1 MAVSELKQL
10 LVILQKT
17 RQQLNDVVDMEE
29 AKDAL
34 DEIIAHAQ
42 EPISIM
48 VMGEFSTG
56 KSTFI
61 NSLVGQKVAA
71 MNATPTTAVITKLCY
86 GEADRIT
93 VYFRDS
99 RSQVYQAEDF
109 AKLTAE
115 TEDKNIGDMHKDIDY
130 VERQLP
136 LDILKWV
143 TIIDSPGL
151 NALKKEHSE
160 ATQRFV
166 KQADT
171 VIWMYAADQ
180 TATRNEIAA
189 MENLSSRL
197 QPIAIINKM
206 DMLDEEEDDPEE
218 FLNGV
223 KRQLDGKAQAVIGL
237 SARLALEG
245 KLENNQAKLEESNL
259 NELDQVMR
267 TLVVPNREQY
277 KMNSLMD
284 EMGKYC
290 FAAFWELNKQNVAI
304 QEYEKIDYTTYMQK
318 REAILPTEEILS
330 EMGVAL
336 KNLIEPYAV
345 QKNAQ
350 ALFLIATLKYWGV
363 GAFENK
369 EEAMKL
375 LEDAAV
381 KNNVAAQEWLVGL
394 YQNQREWA
402 RAMHWNIRLAKQGDI
417 DAQSRVAWEYYTGK
431 NISQDYEQA
440 VKWFTKLAEQDVA
453 EAQYMLARCYEE
465 GNGITYNLEKAFEYY
480 YKAADCGH
488 AAAQNNLG
496 DYYCNGEVVEIDEKE
511 AVRWYAQAAEQGDDW
526 GQFNFGDCYYLG
538 YGVSK
543 DYKEAVYWYTK
554 AAEQENACGQKGL
567 GDCYYYGKGVS
578 QDYSKAMHWYE
589 KAAEQNNKEACCQLG
604 ECYYTQAT
612 VNAYKQ
618 SIYWYEKA
626 IEQGNAGVQTALA
639 KAQYQLG
646 MCYYKGKDIEKD
658 YDKAVDLFSE
668 AAEQGNA
675 DAQSKLAICYMEGHG
690 VSRDDSKAI
699 YWAKKAVEQGH
710 SNGQA
715 ILGTGYLTGEGV
727 PQEHEKAVYWFTK
740 SAEQGDA
747 DGQVGL
753 GLCYREGT
761 GVLQDYEKAVYWL
774 KKSAEQ
780 GNDGGQLFLGDCYH
794 RGIGVL
800 QDQKKAVELF
810 LKSAQQDNAS
820 AQYMLGI
827 CYSNGTGVSQDYT
840 KAVYWYTKSAEQEDA
855 DGQFAVSLCYYHG
868 DGVEQDYAEAFYWS
882 AKAAEQGHGDAQS
895 MIGCLYED
903 GLGTTQDMEKA
914 VYWHGKA
921 VEQGVAKGQANLG
934 MAYALG
940 FGGLEKDEAK
950 ALELFKLAADQD
962 EEAGQFGLGM
972 CYLDGIGISKDYSK
986 AIYWLEKSAAQG
998 YPIAEKKLASIRG
1011 QSKNFASFVSGDTSL
1026 QTNCK
1031 EVNIKEAV
1039 EKIKRRTSFGK
1050 KISLGGLVLGGI
1062 VSFMSGSTGFGVFWV
1077 SINILI
1083 ISVVI
1088 DKFAETIASLNT
1100 KLKKW

>member
-1 MAVSELKQL
+1 MAVSDLKQL
-10 LVILQKT
+10 LAILQNT
-17 RQQLNDVVDMEE
+17 RQQLNDIPDMPEV
-29 AKDAL
+29 KGRL
-34 DEIIAHAQ
+34 DEIIAHGQ

-86 GEADRIT
+86 GETDNIT
-93 VYFRDS
+93 VHFRDGKI
-99 RSQVYQAEDF
+99 QEYQAEDF

-115 TEDKNIGDMHKDIDY
+115 TEDKNVGDMHKDIDY

-151 NALKKEHSE
+151 NATKKEHIE
-160 ATQRFV
+160 ATSRFV

-171 VIWMYAADQ
+171 VIWMYSADQ
-180 TATRNEIAA
+180 TATREEVKA

-206 DMLDEEEDDPEE
+206 DMLDEEQDDPEE

-223 KRQLDGKAQAVIGL
+223 KKQLDGKVQAVIGL
-237 SARLALEG
+237 SAKLALQG

-267 TLVVPNREQY
+267 TLVVPNRDQF
-277 KMNSLMD
+277 KMNSLLD
-284 EMGKYC
+284 EMGIYC
-290 FAAFWELNKQNVAI
+290 FNAFWDLNKQKEEI
-304 QEYEKIDYTTYMQK
+304 QEYEKTDYITYMQK
-318 REAILPTEEILS
+318 REAFLPTEEILS

-336 KNLIEPYAV
+336 KDLCEPYAV
-345 QKNAQ
+345 RKNAQ
-350 ALFLIATLKYWGV
+350 ALFLVATLKYWGV

-375 LEDAAV
+375 FEDAAV
-381 KNNVAAQEWLVGL
+381 KNNVAAQEWLAYL
-394 YQNQREWA
+394 YQIQEDWT
-402 RAMHWNIRLAKQGDI
+402 RAMHWYTQLAEQGDV
-417 DAQSRVAWEYYTGK
+417 DAQKTLAWQYLRGE
-431 NISQDYEQA
+431 NIPQDYKQA
-440 VKWFTKLAEQDVA
+440 AQWLIKLAEQGDVQ
-453 EAQYMLARCYEE
+453 AQYMLAGCYAD
-465 GNGITYNLEKAFEYY
+465 GNGVAYDLVKAFEYY
-480 YKAADCGH
+480 HKAANCGH
-488 AAAQNNLG
+488 AAAQNKLG
-496 DYYCNGEVVEIDEKE
+496 DYYCNGEIVEADEKE
-511 AVRWYAQAAEQGDDW
+511 AVTWYTKAAEQGDAW
-526 GQFNFGDCYYLG
+526 GQFNLGDCYYLG
-538 YGVSK
+538 YGISQ
-543 DYKEAVYWYTK
+543 DYTKAVYWYTK
-554 AAEQENACGQKGL
+554 AAEQENAYGQKGV
-567 GDCYYYGKGVS
+567 GDCYYYGNGVS
-578 QDYSKAMHWYE
+578 RDYSEAIYWYE
-589 KAAEQNNKEACCQLG
+589 RAAEQNYTEACCQLG

-612 VNAYKQ
+612 VNSYKQ

-626 IEQGNAGVQTALA
+626 IEQGSTDAQTALA

-646 MCYYKGKDIEKD
+646 LSYYKGKDMEKD
-658 YDKAVDLFSE
+658 YNKAVDLFVE

-675 DAQSKLAICYMEGHG
+675 DAQSKLAICYMNGHG
-690 VSRDDSKAI
+690 VTSDNSKAI

-715 ILGTGYLTGEGV
+715 VLGAGYCAGAGV
-727 PQEHEKAVYWFTK
+727 TQDYEKAVYWFTK

-747 DGQVGL
+747 DGQAGL
-753 GLCYREGT
+753 GLCYREGF
-761 GVLQDYEKAVYWL
+761 GVLQEYEKAIYWL
-774 KKSAEQ
+774 EKSAKQ
-780 GNDGGQLFLGDCYH
+780 GNDDGQLFLGDCYYQ
-794 RGIGVL
+794 GMGVL

-810 LKSAQQDNAS
+810 LKSAQQDNAH
-820 AQYMLGI
+820 AQYVLGT
-827 CYSNGTGVSQDYT
+827 CYLNGTGVRQDYT
-840 KAVYWYTKSAEQEDA
+840 KAVYWYTKAAEQEDA

-868 DGVEQDYAEAFYWS
+868 DGVEQDYTKAFYWS

-914 VYWHGKA
+914 VYWQGKA
-921 VEQGVAKGQANLG
+921 AEQGVAKGQAYLG
-934 MAYALG
+934 MAYILG
-940 FGGLEKDEAK
+940 VGGLEKDEAK
-950 ALELFKLAADQD
+950 ALKLLRLAADQD

-998 YPIAEKKLASIRG
+998 YPSAEKKLANIRG
-1011 QSKNFASFVSGDTSL
+1011 QSKNAASFVSGDTSL
-1026 QTNCK
+1026 QTNRK
-1031 EVNIKEAV
+1031 EVDIKEI
-1039 EKIKRRTSFGK
+1039 EKIKRRTALGK

-1062 VSFMSGSTGFGVFWV
+1062 VSLMSGSSGFGVFWI

-1083 ISVVI
+1083 ICVVI
-1088 DKFAETIASLNT
+1088 DKFAETIANLNN
-1100 KLKKW
+1100 KLKKR